1 MVGFSHLC
9 LFTQMGTIY
18 NFIIIDLGV
27 FYGSEKQGHFNGTKI
42 YMVDLSTY
50 GDIIMNGQMV
60 YIYIYKSINGD
71 IY

>member
-1 MVGFSHLC
+1 
-9 LFTQMGTIY
+9 MGTIY

-42 YMVDLSTY
+42 YMVDLSIY

-60 YIYIYKSINGD
+60 YIYI
-71 IY
+71 